1 MPNFAPR
8 KAGQVK
14 SGWRPD
20 VAAIWARAVNRYLTR
35 ILIGL
40 AWVAL
45 FGLHALGLSKFTSI
59 EHLDRL
65 GYDTQV
71 RMSATAGADPR
82 IAIVDIDDASLA
94 KLGRWPWGRDIMA
107 ALVGKLFERYGAR
120 IVGFDVVF
128 AEPDQSSG
136 LAVLDRLLGGPL
148 QHDVDLRRSVE
159 EMRPSLDN
167 DARMAAALRG
177 KPAILGFYVAN
188 DADSRAHGA
197 LPAPLLTQAAFGDRQ
212 VDLLAWRG
220 YNGNLTLFQSAAA
233 GAGHFNQLPDSD
245 GISRRIPLLVDYGGQ
260 IHGALSL
267 AIVRALQDQVQ
278 VVPSFAADRGR
289 DGRSVIQ
296 ALQVGSLRVPLGERA
311 TVLIPF
317 RGGRGSFKY
326 YSAADLFEDRVNAKA
341 LDGQIVLVGTSAPG
355 LFDLRATPVA
365 SVFPGVEIHA
375 NLVAGMLDQAIKSS
389 THPIGKWLAAA
400 FVATG
405 IILAIW
411 LPFLTPVR
419 AVSATLGV
427 LIAMVGMVTLG
438 WHTWNTFVP
447 AGAPL
452 LMLLALLGTN
462 VLFGYFT
469 ETRAR
474 KHMAQLFGEY
484 VPPALVNQ
492 MAEDPEK
499 YSGEA
504 RSDVLTVLFADLR
517 SFTSLSES
525 LEPAKLRL
533 LLNEYFTEVS
543 HVIHEHRGTVDK
555 YIGDGVM
562 AFWGAP
568 IGDPEHARNAVK
580 AGLAIQA
587 AARRAQERLPFGGD
601 LSLAVGVGINTGLMS
616 VGDMG
621 SRLRREYTVIGDS
634 VNLAARLESLTKYYG
649 VAIIIGARTREHM
662 PELVCR
668 ELDRV
673 RVQGKEEVVLVYEP
687 LGIQGEIPAVR
698 LDELKMWNQMLRAYR
713 ARDWDQAEIAL
724 IMLQRRHGRTT
735 LNDLYATRI
744 AQFRAAPP
752 PAEWDGVTTF
762 NRK

>member
-8 KAGQVK
+8 NAGRTRP
-14 SGWRPD
+14 GWRPNF
-20 VAAIWARAVNRYLTR
+20 AAIWARAVNRYATR
-35 ILIGL
+35 ILVGL
-40 AWVAL
+40 AWVVL
-45 FGLHALGLSKFTSI
+45 LGLHALGITKFTTI

-71 RMSATAGADPR
+71 RASATQGVDSR
-82 IAIVDIDDASLA
+82 ISIVDIDDASLA
-94 KLGRWPWGRDIMA
+94 RLGRWPWGRDVIA
-107 ALVGKLFERYGAR
+107 ALVEKLFDRYGAK
-120 IVGFDVVF
+120 IIGFDVVF

-136 LAVLDRLLGGPL
+136 LAALDRLLSGPL
-148 QHDVDLRRSVE
+148 QHDADLRKAVE
-159 EMRPSLDN
+159 DMRPTLDN
-167 DARMAAALRG
+167 DARMANALRG
-177 KPAILGFYVAN
+177 KQAVLGFYVAN
-188 DADSRAHGA
+188 DADSRAQGA
-197 LPAPLLTQAAFGDRQ
+197 LPAPLLTQAAFGERP

-220 YNGNLTLFQSAAA
+220 YNGNLPLFQSVAA
-233 GAGHFNQLPDSD
+233 GGGHFNQLPDVD
-245 GISRRIPLLVDYGGQ
+245 GISRRIPLLVEYGGQ
-260 IHGALSL
+260 VHGALSL
-267 AIVRALQDQVQ
+267 AIVRQLQDQAA
-278 VVPSFAADRGR
+278 VVPSFAGDRDR
-289 DGRSVIQ
+289 DGRNTLQ
-296 ALQVGSLRVPLGERA
+296 ALQVGSIRVPLGERA

-317 RGGRGSFKY
+317 RGARGSFKY
-326 YSAADLFEDRVNAKA
+326 YSAVDLFEDRVSAKA

-375 NLVAGMLDQAIKSS
+375 NLVAGMLDQTLKRSAPAGASW
-389 THPIGKWLAAA
+389 TALA
-400 FVATG
+400 FVAIG
-405 IILAIW
+405 VILAVW
-411 LPFLTPVR
+411 LPFLSPVR
-419 AVSATLGV
+419 AVTATSVVLLGMIGV
-427 LIAMVGMVTLG
+427 ITLS
-438 WHTWNTFVP
+438 WSTMNTFVP
-447 AGAPL
+447 GGAPT
-452 LMLLALLGTN
+452 LMLIALLGTN

-517 SFTSLSES
+517 SFTALSES

-568 IGDPEHARNAVK
+568 ISDVEHARNAVK
-580 AGLAIQA
+580 AGLAIQG
-587 AARRAQERLPFGGD
+587 AARRAQERLPFGSD

-649 VAIIIGARTREHM
+649 VAIIIGARTRELM

-673 RVQGKEEVVLVYEP
+673 RVQGKEEVVVVYEP
-687 LGIQGEIPAVR
+687 LGIQGEIPAPR

>member
-8 KAGQVK
+8 SVGHAKP
-14 SGWRPD
+14 GWRPD
-20 VAAIWARAVNRYLTR
+20 VAAIWARAVSRYATR
-35 ILIGL
+35 ILVGL
-40 AWVAL
+40 AWVTL
-45 FGLHALGLSKFTSI
+45 FALHALGVTKYSSL

-65 GYDTQV
+65 GYDLQV
-71 RMSATAGADPR
+71 RASTTQTVDPR

-94 KLGRWPWGRDIMA
+94 RLGRWPWGRDVIA
-107 ALVGKLFERYGAR
+107 NLVDKLFERYGAK

-136 LAVLDRLLGGPL
+136 LSALDRLLNGPL
-148 QHDVDLRRSVE
+148 QHDADLRKAVDE
-159 EMRPSLDN
+159 LRPALDH
-167 DARMAAALRG
+167 DARMAAVLKGRQ
-177 KPAILGFYVAN
+177 AILGFYVAN

-197 LPAPLLTQAAFGDRQ
+197 LPAPLLTQAAYGERPL
-212 VDLLAWRG
+212 DLLTWRG
-220 YNGNLTLFQSAAA
+220 YNGNLALFQSVAA
-233 GAGHFNQLPDSD
+233 GGGHFNQLPDAD

-267 AIVRALQDQVQ
+267 AIVRQLQDQAP
-278 VVPSFAADRGR
+278 VVPTLALERDRSGR
-289 DGRSVIQ
+289 ATIQ
-296 ALQVGSLRVPLGERA
+296 ALQVGTLRIPLGERA
-311 TVLIPF
+311 TVLVPF
-317 RGGRGSFKY
+317 RGARGSFRY
-326 YSAADLFEDRVNAKA
+326 YSAVDLFEDRVNARA

-375 NLVAGMLDQAIKSS
+375 NLVAGMLDQSIKRSAHTGTPWIAI
-389 THPIGKWLAAA
+389 G
-400 FVATG
+400 FVLVG
-405 IILAIW
+405 VILAVW
-411 LPFLTPVR
+411 LPFLSPVR
-419 AVSATLGV
+419 AVGATSVVLLALVGVITLSWGSA
-427 LIAMVGMVTLG
+427 
-438 WHTWNTFVP
+438 NTFVP
-447 AGAPL
+447 GGAPT
-452 LMLLALLGTN
+452 LMFLALLGTN
-462 VLFGYFT
+462 VVFGYFT

-517 SFTSLSES
+517 NFTSLSET
-525 LEPAKLRL
+525 LEPAKLRQ

-568 IGDPEHARNAVK
+568 ISDPEHARNAVK
-580 AGLAIQA
+580 AGLAIQG

-649 VAIIIGARTREHM
+649 VSTIVGARTRELM

-673 RVQGKEEVVLVYEP
+673 RVQGKEEVVVVYEP
-687 LGIQGEIPAVR
+687 LGIQGEIPAAH

-735 LNDLYATRI
+735 LNELYATRI
-744 AQFRAAPP
+744 ARFRAAPP